1 MDYFKN
7 KNENYSMM
15 IKICLKGEKNG
26 VKMPMRDDQDVEEKK
41 NYKTNI

>member
-1 MDYFKN
+1 MFERRK
-7 KNENYSMM
+7 
-15 IKICLKGEKNG
+15 KNG